1 MHSGTRPGTGLARGF
16 AAPLPPKL
24 RHGAALGSAAP
35 WWGLSVG
42 GAERVGAWP
51 PWARG
56 WHRDSSELG
65 LRMSPW
71 PQYSHPKDTQRTPK
85 GHPMATPLGAPCPGS
100 AGSRS
105 HRAQAP
111 RPTGSPCCAPLPFPP
126 LPSPPLPSLSSPPLR
141 PPLPS
146 PASGARSF
154 SSSFLSFFQFFFS
167 HIDAAGGREPA
178 RRTARARRWGRGWR
192 QPRST
197 HGAPGPRRGA
207 LGPRLGAPGPHH
219 GANSRGEAAA
229 ERRSA
234 AGQPWA
240 IRQHSGP
247 AEGRGKGQLLP
258 RSPPGPLPLPIEH
271 GNAFCFRILYAAAAP
286 STCCPRPVC
295 PSTRLA
301 PSAEASGGSGL
312 KARCARGPRASSS
325 LQNLG
330 CNKWVLLP
338 ELCRPCGHRDVQ
350 HVPPRL
356 SVCPSVCPCSRTRCC
371 LGLPGDAALSA
382 GL

>member
-16 AAPLPPKL
+16 AAPLPPEL

-42 GAERVGAWP
+42 GAEQVGAWP

-154 SSSFLSFFQFFFS
+154 SSSFLSFFQFFFPTLTRPVGGS
-167 HIDAAGGREPA
+167 LPVGRSGRADGAGG
-178 RRTARARRWGRGWR
+178 GG
-192 QPRST
+192 
-197 HGAPGPRRGA
+197 
-207 LGPRLGAPGPHH
+207 
-219 GANSRGEAAA
+219 
-229 ERRSA
+229 
-234 AGQPWA
+234 
-240 IRQHSGP
+240 
-247 AEGRGKGQLLP
+247 
-258 RSPPGPLPLPIEH
+258 SP
-271 GNAFCFRILYAAAAP
+271 AAP
-286 STCCPRPVC
+286 T
-295 PSTRLA
+295 
-301 PSAEASGGSGL
+301 
-312 KARCARGPRASSS
+312 
-325 LQNLG
+325 
-330 CNKWVLLP
+330 
-338 ELCRPCGHRDVQ
+338 GHRDLVVGHWDLVLGHRDLITEPTAGEKPQ
-350 HVPPRL
+350 R
-356 SVCPSVCPCSRTRCC
+356 SGGAWRDSR
-371 LGLPGDAALSA
+371 GQ
-382 GL
+382 